1 MKMKFEVEV
10 DAEPAAVWA
19 AFDNADNL
27 QQWQPTLVA
36 VDHKAGK
43 PGHPEA
49 VAELTYDENG
59 RRIVM
64 TETITERREPNFMA
78 GTYESSHGT
87 SLIVNTFEK
96 VDDSHTR
103 WTAWHNMRFTGI
115 ARLFAIFVQKKV
127 RKRIEDDMQ
136 RFKLMVETDKAN
148 RAS

>member
-10 DAEPAAVWA
+10 DAEPATVWA
-19 AFDNADNL
+19 AFDSTDNL
-27 QQWQPTLVA
+27 QKWQPTLVSIE
-36 VDHKAGK
+36 HKTGQ

-64 TETITERREPNFMA
+64 TETITERREPDFMA
-78 GTYESSHGT
+78 GTYESNHGT

-96 VDDSHTR
+96 LDNGTR
-103 WTAWHNMRFTGI
+103 WTAWHNMRFSGM
-115 ARLFAIFVQKKV
+115 AKLFAIFVQKKV

-136 RFKLMVETDKAN
+136 RFKLMVETERAN
-148 RAS
+148 RA